1 MPDPLKYAIVERERR
16 YLVAAIPDGVT
27 TVRTIID
34 RYLPGTRLRLREVI
48 EADGTIT
55 HKLGHTSGSAKAP
68 PKWRARASTSMTQS
82 GLSLQHSRPG
92 HSGSEGTR

>member
-55 HKLGHTSGSAKAP
+55 HKLGHKIRLG
-68 PKWRARASTSMTQS
+68 
-82 GLSLQHSRPG
+82 
-92 HSGSEGTR
+92 EGPAEVA